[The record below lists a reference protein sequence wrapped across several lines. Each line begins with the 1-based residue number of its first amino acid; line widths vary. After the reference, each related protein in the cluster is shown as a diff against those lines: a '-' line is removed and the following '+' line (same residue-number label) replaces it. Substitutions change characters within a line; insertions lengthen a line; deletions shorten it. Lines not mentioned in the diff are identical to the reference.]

1 MVPASY
7 FLKTVAKWSLVPD
20 ILRTDCGNENCL
32 MAGIQCKLANNTDT
46 HRYGSSTHYQRI
58 EIFWSHFK
66 RICLSWGIDF
76 FKDLAATGS
85 PILGKI
91 VQMACLWFVF
101 SPLIQCELNR
111 FTEEWR
117 LHKIRKSNHFL
128 VSRSPDEH

>member
-1 MVPASY
+1 
-7 FLKTVAKWSLVPD
+7 
-20 ILRTDCGNENCL
+20 

-46 HRYGSSTHYQRI
+46 HRYESSTHYQRI

-76 FKDLAATGS
+76 FKDLVATGS

-101 SPLIQCELNR
+101 SPLIQCELSR